1 MKVRIKNYRGEVATV
16 ELEKALKPNHDYAYH
31 QVERVAE
38 LADNTASSLGRLSA
52 LLVEKGVMSLE
63 EALVAM
69 DAQDIIVD

>member
-16 ELEKALKPNHDYAYH
+16 ELAKALKPDHDYASG

-38 LADNTASSLGRLSA
+38 LAENTAFSLGRLSA
-52 LLVEKGVMSLE
+52 LLVEKGLMSLE
-63 EALVAM
+63 EARAAM